1 MALKIIVVLIP
12 IVLIATLMIW
22 KQYPTHKCAVIG
34 YVLLSLFAMIF
45 FNTSLEVVI
54 KSSIYGL
61 VYSFPITLMVAFS
74 VLQITHM
81 DLTGCVKR
89 IATFIKTMSPT
100 DRGAQIMLLN
110 FGAGTLLVALGA
122 TPNAILPPIL
132 LALGYSKYTSIALPC
147 VGYDALCTYSMLGAP
162 LIIFADLAR
171 VPLVE
176 AAQIFSIYLPVVS
189 TLVGF
194 GMLYIGGRWAY
205 IKMGWLPCVI
215 SGVTAGFTAIAM
227 SFIPVLSSGVVLTGV
242 VAGATVILIMVAYLK
257 LLGKPILDP
266 TKLDEKDL
274 KINQEMSLAKA
285 LSTWIILLACLVI
298 INFIP
303 PLHDLVFRK
312 WEFPIELFI
321 PGAPIYTR
329 VFFQAYTWLLIS
341 TIIAHFF
348 TVKPEPGMGRKVIV
362 TWVRRAWKAVLTC
375 ILFFGI
381 AFVMM
386 KSGTQIMADGSW
398 EIVDKNNNMIHVVA
412 TATAAAVGGAYPF
425 FSGLLGLFGGFITG
439 SESSAIAFFGRYTI
453 ETSNLLNIDF
463 RVVAACMA
471 MGGGLASVISPL
483 KLLQAAATIDSIG
496 EETKV
501 FRTAVGLSVVMVLI
515 AGVVCTIFSYPLAP
529 VISNIKY
536 PI

>member
-1 MALKIIVVLIP
+1 MTLKIIVTLLP
-12 IVLIATLMIW
+12 IILIAVLMIW
-22 KQYPTHKCAVIG
+22 KQYPTHKCAIIG
-34 YVLLSLFAMIF
+34 YVLLSLFAIIF
-45 FNTSLEVVI
+45 FDTSFEVVL

-61 VYSFPITLMVAFS
+61 VYSFPITFMVAFS

-89 IATFIKTMSPT
+89 IATFIKTMAPT
-100 DRGAQIMLLN
+100 DQGAQIMLLN

-162 LIIFADLAR
+162 LIIFADIAR
-171 VPLVE
+171 IPLIE
-176 AAQIFSIYLPVVS
+176 ASQIFSLYLPIVS
-189 TLVGF
+189 TVVGF
-194 GMLYIGGRWAY
+194 GMLWIGGKWLY
-205 IKMGWLPCVI
+205 VKMGWIPCLI
-215 SGVTAGFTAIAM
+215 SGLTAGFTAIAM
-227 SFIPVLSSGVVLTGV
+227 SFIPFLSRGVVLTGV
-242 VAGATVILIMVAYLK
+242 VAGAMVIIMMILYLT

-266 TKLDEKDL
+266 GRLNEDDLRINEK
-274 KINQEMSLAKA
+274 MSLGKA
-285 LSTWIILLACLVI
+285 LSTWIILLSCLVI

-303 PLHDLVFRK
+303 FLHDLVFIK

-321 PGAPIYTR
+321 PGAPIKTR

-341 TIIAHFF
+341 TILAHFF
-348 TVKPEPGMGRKVIV
+348 TVKSEPGMVHKVLV
-362 TWVRRAWKAVLTC
+362 TWVRRAWKAVFTC
-375 ILFFGI
+375 VLFFGM

-398 EIVDKNNNMIHVVA
+398 QIVDSANNMIHVVA
-412 TATAAAVGGAYPF
+412 TATANAVGGAYPF
-425 FSGLLGLFGGFITG
+425 IAGLLGLFGGFITG

-453 ETSNLLNIDF
+453 ETSHLLNVDF
-463 RVVAACMA
+463 RVVAAAMA

-501 FRTAVGLSVVMVLI
+501 FKTAIGLAIVMVLI
-515 AGVVCTIFSYPLAP
+515 AGVVCTMFSYPLAP
-529 VISNIKY
+529 VISNIKHV
-536 PI
+536 I